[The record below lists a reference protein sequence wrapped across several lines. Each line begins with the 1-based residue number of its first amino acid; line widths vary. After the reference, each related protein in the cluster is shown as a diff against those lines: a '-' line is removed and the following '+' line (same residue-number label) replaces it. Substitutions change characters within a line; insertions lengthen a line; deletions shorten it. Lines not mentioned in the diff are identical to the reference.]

1 MTEQEILSMCE
12 KLAGKYK
19 MPQHFDDLVSEGVLA
34 CYEVI
39 AEDPNPHPA
48 QLWRMANRRMY
59 DYANFDTNPLSIPA
73 SDTARKV
80 SRGTGEIT
88 GDYSESGIRHLER
101 TLSAEVVEIDDFMAY
116 APDHADEYEKNDYEA
131 HVMSVAVTT
140 LDLRELNV
148 LRGLFFEGKTREELG
163 DEMGVTG
170 TTISRWEGDMLKKL
184 RSKL

>member
-48 QLWRMANRRMY
+48 KLWRMATRRMY
-59 DYANFDTNPLSIPA
+59 DYANFDTNPLSIPK

-80 SRGTGEIT
+80 ARGTGEIT

-101 TLSAEVVEIDDFMAY
+101 TLAAEVVEMDDFMAY
-116 APDHADEYEKNDYEA
+116 QPDHAEAYEKTDYEA

-140 LDLRELNV
+140 LDLRELNI
-148 LRGLFFEGKTREELG
+148 LRGRYFENKTQEELG

-170 TTISRWEGDMLKKL
+170 TTISRWEEDMLDKL
-184 RSKL
+184 RNNL